1 VTFSSSPRE
10 KHFIPFQENEKN
22 RLLKKIYRMDDD
34 ETNQQTNDPAKQF
47 RTLLLAKTKN
57 LLLLIK
63 DMQRRRVHSLVFNST
78 KYQQISP
85 SFIMFDTSKEREKGG
100 ENLIIQ
106 KKNG

>member
-1 VTFSSSPRE
+1 
-10 KHFIPFQENEKN
+10 
-22 RLLKKIYRMDDD
+22 MDDD

-57 LLLLIK
+57 LSLFIK

-106 KKNG
+106 KKMANNYQGSTDQLFQFAQFVFFFKLQFV

>member
-1 VTFSSSPRE
+1 
-10 KHFIPFQENEKN
+10 
-22 RLLKKIYRMDDD
+22 MDDD

-57 LLLLIK
+57 LSLFIK

-106 KKNG
+106 KKWLIIIKDQQTNYSNLLSLFFF